1 MARIKVRAYLVP
13 FQKERADGIK
23 LVKYKILEIEDFELN
38 ANWKIP
44 KVGRDFDKDSKVEG
58 AWYLTEE
65 ELDRLRDLVQVE
77 EIVYDNSAGDSG
89 TAFPV

>member
-44 KVGRDFDKDSKVEG
+44 KVGRDFDKG
-58 AWYLTEE
+58 
-65 ELDRLRDLVQVE
+65 R
-77 EIVYDNSAGDSG
+77 
-89 TAFPV
+89 